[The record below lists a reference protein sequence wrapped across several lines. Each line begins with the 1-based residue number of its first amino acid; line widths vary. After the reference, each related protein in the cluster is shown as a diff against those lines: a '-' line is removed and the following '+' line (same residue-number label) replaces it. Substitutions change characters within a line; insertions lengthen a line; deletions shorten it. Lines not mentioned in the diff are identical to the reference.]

1 MVTAIA
7 ASLFLIRAEKFLRQR
22 GHQGTKE
29 EADAGV
35 GSAFMPVVHC
45 VVIGN
50 DNLVYVCDLQG
61 DRIQVFDKMG
71 NFKSNIWLR
80 EEIASPTIG
89 APHGGSDFLPTGSR
103 NTCTWTTGAMS
114 RSRFSTMLAEKC
126 SQALGDLVTRSV
138 NLRAAT
144 LWRSIPKAM
153 FIWPRPTGAAESKD
167 SSQ

>member
-71 NFKSNIWLR
+71 NFKSNIWLKRGNSLPDNWGTTWWIGFSPDR
-80 EEIASPTIG
+80 EQKYMYVDD
-89 APHGGSDFLPTGSR
+89 GG
-103 NTCTWTTGAMS
+103 MS

>member
-61 DRIQVFDKMG
+61 DRIQVFDKRG
-71 NFKSNIWLR
+71 NSLPDNWGTTWWIGFSPER
-80 EEIASPTIG
+80 EQKYMYVDDWGDEQVKILDHASGEVLSSFGRPGHQIG
-89 APHGGSDFLPTGSR
+89 EFTRGRT
-103 NTCTWTTGAMS
+103 
-114 RSRFSTMLAEKC
+114 LAVD
-126 SQALGDLVTRSV
+126 S
-138 NLRAAT
+138 
-144 LWRSIPKAM
+144 KAM